1 MLAASRFCGAQLA
14 RSRSTFA
21 LRSATRSCLFS
32 SLPSNLT
39 LAEPAPPPAAPATVR
54 ENYVVRGGEVHVD
67 VEAFFEG
74 GDAPSASGAGA
85 SLALPELVFGAPLR
99 IDVLHDCV
107 KWQRNKK
114 RQVHRASKRRGEVAG
129 STRKL
134 YRQKGTGNARAGSL
148 RSPLRKGG
156 AKAHGP
162 TARDFKTDLN
172 KKQRK
177 FALRVALSAKLRPP
191 PGAPRGFSP
200 RFRPRARAR
209 LRRGP
214 AHDRPVARDAP
225 EDARRRRGP
234 QATHDPLRPLHRRPD
249 PRRLPH
255 RLQERAPRRRPPRT
269 RRQCLLHPP
278 ARPPRPLRERRVPI
292 PASSTPLAFRRPV
305 TRPRAAGSRSPR
317 A

>member
-191 PGAPRGFSP
+191 PGAPRGFPP
-200 RFRPRARAR
+200 RFRPARAR
-209 LRRGP
+209 VSGEGRLTIVPSLETPPKTRVVAEALRRRTIRSALFVDDQIRDDFRTACRNVPLVDVLPQLGANVYSILQRDHLVLSESAACRFP
-214 AHDRPVARDAP
+214 RP
-225 EDARRRRGP
+225 
-234 QATHDPLRPLHRRPD
+234 RRPS
-249 PRRLPH
+249 PFA
-255 RLQERAPRRRPPRT
+255 AP
-269 RRQCLLHPP
+269 
-278 ARPPRPLRERRVPI
+278 
-292 PASSTPLAFRRPV
+292 
-305 TRPRAAGSRSPR
+305 
-317 A
+317 